1 MKQLILPV
9 FIVLTV
15 ILFWSYHALLP
26 AENIA
31 DIIEKCACKR
41 MFLHLSFFVI
51 A

>member
-1 MKQLILPV
+1 MKQLIFSV

-15 ILFWSYHALLP
+15 MLFWSCKALLP

-31 DIIEKCACKR
+31 DIIEKCACKP
-41 MFLHLSFFVI
+41 MFLHFSFFVI